1 MVVLNVKVFV
11 LAAGTG
17 CLSTLLAGWE
27 KPIAALPM
35 SLAEWSAD
43 ALAQLPSTAQA
54 QTQTQTQP
62 IVFVDP
68 RTGRDQPTGGTE
80 SAPFRTLT
88 YALEMAQPQT
98 VIRLAPGT
106 YRRETGERFP
116 ILMKADVTIEGD
128 PEALGQGVL
137 LQGGG
142 EWHETPG
149 APARHVALVGAD
161 RSILTGITV
170 TNPEGYGLWLE
181 DSSPTVQRNTFSG
194 NGQAGIAI
202 AGRSAATLQGN
213 LFMLNAQ
220 QGVTVSGDA
229 RPQIRQNIFQRTGVG
244 IAVQGQAAPH
254 LLNNRISQNRTGIVV
269 EEQSQP
275 LLRGN
280 RIEDSEQDGL
290 RVVAQAQPDLGTTS
304 EPGENQFS
312 HNAQHDINAAA
323 AARSILAIGNQL
335 NPQQIA
341 GQVDL
346 TGMPLG
352 QDRAAQPSDT
362 LPDRGSGLSS
372 RAARRPAVA
381 VPQSLLISTLPP
393 SRPSPSLEAV
403 HTSVKAAGEITVL
416 PPSRRSESSP
426 TASSSVAISTL
437 PPVQSS
443 LASEPPQVSPAAT
456 ERSTSAS
463 ALSSAQGET
472 RTAVRLL
479 RAARATATNRSAIAT
494 PVAARVTPPAAAVTP
509 AAIEIPV
516 PPPERSS
523 VSRQTAPPTSA
534 SPQQPS
540 SVARASNPDTRPTAQ
555 PLVSVVVHSSQG
567 LPRSEGL
574 VAYQS
579 VPTLGGVPIPV
590 PPPAAA
596 AAPSPPPVPPPT
608 APAQETSDPAR
619 AEILPVPSGDIP
631 LGNTGNLPRI
641 EIAGGTARGIALASY
656 RANVRY
662 RVVVAASTEE
672 ERLLVR
678 SLMPDAFATSANG
691 QSVMQIGAFSN
702 ADNAQEAVELCQ
714 QNGLRAEI
722 QPIE

>member
-1 MVVLNVKVFV
+1 MVVLNVKVLV

-27 KPIAALPM
+27 KPVAALPV
-35 SLAEWSAD
+35 SLAELPAD
-43 ALAQLPSTAQA
+43 ALAQLPSNAQA
-54 QTQTQTQP
+54 QTQT
-62 IVFVDP
+62 IVFVNP
-68 RTGRDQPTGGTE
+68 QTGRDQPTSGSE

-142 EWHETPG
+142 EWRESPN
-149 APARHVALVGAD
+149 APALHVALVGAD
-161 RSILTGITV
+161 RSTLTGITV

-181 DSSPTVQRNTFSG
+181 STSPTVQRNTFSG
-194 NGQAGIAI
+194 NGQAGIAV

-213 LFMLNAQ
+213 LFMLNTQ

-254 LLNNRISQNRTGIVV
+254 LLNNRISQNRSGIVV

-275 LLRGN
+275 ILRGN

-312 HNAQHDINAAA
+312 HNTQHDINAAA
-323 AARSILAIGNQL
+323 ATQPILAIGNQL

-341 GQVDL
+341 GRVDL

-352 QDRAAQPSDT
+352 QDRAAAQPSDT
-362 LPDRGSGLSS
+362 SPTRGSGLPS
-372 RAARRPAVA
+372 RTARRPAVA
-381 VPQSLLISTLPP
+381 VPQSPLISTLPP
-393 SRPSPSLEAV
+393 SHPSPSLEAV
-403 HTSVKAAGEITVL
+403 HTSAKAAGEITML
-416 PPSRRSESSP
+416 PPSRRSESSS
-426 TASSSVAISTL
+426 TASPSVAISTL
-437 PPVQSS
+437 PPVQSP
-443 LASEPPQVSPAAT
+443 LASEPPQVTPAT
-456 ERSTSAS
+456 TGRSTSALAPS
-463 ALSSAQGET
+463 LAQGET
-472 RTAVRLL
+472 RTAIRLL
-479 RAARATATNRSAIAT
+479 RASRATAADRSAIAAS
-494 PVAARVTPPAAAVTP
+494 VVARVIPPTTTAAATP

-516 PPPERSS
+516 PPPERPSA
-523 VSRQTAPPTSA
+523 SRQTPPPTSA
-534 SPQQPS
+534 SLQHSS
-540 SVARASNPDTRPTAQ
+540 SVAAASNPDTRPTAQ
-555 PLVSVVVHSSQG
+555 SLASVVVHPSRG
-567 LPRSEGL
+567 LPRSAGL

-579 VPTLGGVPIPV
+579 VPTLGGLPIPV
-590 PPPAAA
+590 PPPATA
-596 AAPSPPPVPPPT
+596 AAPPPPPVPPPT

-619 AEILPVPSGDIP
+619 AQILPVPSGDIP

-672 ERLLVR
+672 ERSLVR
-678 SLMPDAFATSANG
+678 SLMPSAFATSANG
-691 QSVMQIGAFSN
+691 QAVMQIGAFSN
-702 ADNAQEAVELCQ
+702 AANAQEAVELCQ
-714 QNGLRAEI
+714 QNGLKAEI